1 MLYIQSKCIG
11 ELVFKTQV
19 LAVKLRRDRVVI
31 VLLNKVYIYRFS
43 DLKLIDQIPTSAN
56 PRGLIAL
63 CPETNN
69 NILAVPGLGQG
80 TVRIELYDIAKTSII
95 KAHDTD
101 LAQFALNVDGTR
113 IITASEKGTLLRL
126 WNTMTGEILKE
137 FRRGSDRAEIYCL
150 VFNIYTTYI
159 ACSSDKGTVHIFAI
173 NTDSVE
179 VPDKPSLSP
188 SPVIPT
194 SLTSVPSA
202 ESAPTS
208 TEQPTR
214 AVTVTAA
221 AGSADKYKAAGTGD
235 REKLPTGIIHG
246 CYNIFLCAAYHSV
259 HSLLMH
265 TRITSMFMCIFT
277 YTPYT
282 YAYYMTYIYMLCIY
296 RDDGTALY
304 HLSCHYY

>member
-1 MLYIQSKCIG
+1 MLHIQSKCIG

-80 TVRIELYDIAKTSII
+80 TVRIELYDITKTSII

-159 ACSSDKGTVHIFAI
+159 ACSSDKGTVHIFSI
-173 NTDSVE
+173 NSDSVE
-179 VPDKPSLSP
+179 VSDKPSSP

-194 SLTSVPSA
+194 SSA
-202 ESAPTS
+202 ESVQSQAQS
-208 TEQPTR
+208 QSEQPTI

-235 REKLPTGIIHG
+235 REKLPTGILHAI
-246 CYNIFLCAAYHSV
+246 
-259 HSLLMH
+259 
-265 TRITSMFMCIFT
+265 
-277 YTPYT
+277 
-282 YAYYMTYIYMLCIY
+282 TYI
-296 RDDGTALY
+296 
-304 HLSCHYY
+304 